1 MCRPFGQYD
10 GRTLSSGAFVDDA
23 TVRIV
28 YAKAQTLFLNR
39 LFSSCAP
46 IDVLTDR
53 TQLLQFFNR
62 KASGSTDA
70 HHMMNTMFQLLKSNA
85 QYAGADVLW
94 VTDFRIPLP
103 EREYF
108 IEMERLQQDG
118 TRFYGLQ
125 LGIAENRWA
134 SHFDEL
140 FKIEDVK
147 ILA

>member
-1 MCRPFGQYD
+1 
-10 GRTLSSGAFVDDA
+10 
-23 TVRIV
+23 
-28 YAKAQTLFLNR
+28 
-39 LFSSCAP
+39 
-46 IDVLTDR
+46 
-53 TQLLQFFNR
+53 
-62 KASGSTDA
+62 
-70 HHMMNTMFQLLKSNA
+70 MMNTMFQLLKSNA

-125 LGIAENRWA
+125 LGIAENRWS

-147 ILA
+147 MLA

>member
-1 MCRPFGQYD
+1 M
-10 GRTLSSGAFVDDA
+10 
-23 TVRIV
+23 
-28 YAKAQTLFLNR
+28 
-39 LFSSCAP
+39 
-46 IDVLTDR
+46 
-53 TQLLQFFNR
+53 
-62 KASGSTDA
+62 
-70 HHMMNTMFQLLKSNA
+70 
-85 QYAGADVLW
+85 
-94 VTDFRIPLP
+94 TDFRIPLP

-147 ILA
+147 MLA